1 MDDALSTEHLRALA
15 FASIPETS
23 RRSYR
28 WVRAAAAIDEKEEG
42 ELSSDENAQGAD
54 CMAKRKVS
62 GNHKKKKKAA
72 AAAQQSSASPTGV
85 PHLPLDLKS
94 FYSIHAVYRAP
105 ASTPLQKQVTNTVS
119 ETPPE
124 IPQKNHSIQKDKGAN
139 DLRMGTATKTLS
151 TTGAQLP
158 NGKANTHKASNNGLG
173 ENPFLIKFSDDE
185 SDGEDAKAT
194 PVNAAKPASLRVE
207 IDRMKKQIAA
217 IERVKGK
224 SLPILKST
232 RPAAGS
238 HSRQNPLG
246 PKDCG
251 TQTNLDLLRKQIAS
265 KEVEIQQQRQRR
277 EVVNNS
283 TNTSSPPDS
292 SLPASNNASFPVTDN
307 VFSPATQQNLGTLG
321 PSSNTGPGDSR
332 PLAVQTMDTSTHGGG
347 IKRGADKAMHEE
359 EASTKRQK
367 LPGAVEN
374 ACAEVLPQS
383 GYLEVA
389 NLSTEKRSAGGQNM
403 SSLEIAV
410 AGISRSKPSVAE
422 LALEEEAVDKE
433 LELAQHHRHMCEIRE
448 RLARKAYREAQEALK
463 VATANCDKLY
473 RRRDIISL
481 KVTAAEMRCDVMEE
495 GRPLELAQTCFD
507 APKSDSPIVP
517 SAADQTNVS
526 TGIVTRDDDPAPLRI
541 LEEIV
546 SGRSV
551 SEAKELDADAEK
563 EIETQPAC
571 PNVPENNAT
580 SLIQTITAESAGL
593 CTQPP
598 VAHDAHDVSKAPPI
612 EEKVQEAVAAST
624 CEEEDLQGSSSS
636 SEELRNKMDHLVV
649 GNELETS
656 GREPVTTLD
665 PLEDVNGAP
674 KQGSST
680 ESSIGVVMDD
690 LENTGFSVEVRDSSL
705 NGTKWFTRLSAGRL
719 VVFRQFTFK
728 SAVCGIQV
736 PEAKKAFEATAEPF
750 GKYESPL
757 KNSTSSKV
765 FDPFKPLCKFEHRGK
780 CNNELCS
787 FQHVSHHRLGYI
799 RDRQEASEENRNK
812 RQASWMQFEV
822 PVPTYRIAT
831 YLMRDWQEMN
841 RTKFFNVSPVAP
853 VNSLYSF
860 LTTISMQR
868 PLPQD
873 MPCILDER
881 SKLFNENF
889 DVLQADVVNAKQML
903 SRESSADGC
912 LDLALNILQYDVNIE
927 SSNCL
932 KNALCVLSR
941 ALEMN
946 KTSVPLWVVYLVL
959 ISMEDSMTKNDDMF
973 LHAVRLNKYSYDLWC
988 LVLASR
994 TSLGDLLESYDLA
1007 ILSLCEG
1014 NRLNG
1019 DGQNSAC
1026 ILDLVLKMFHTLA
1039 MSEND
1044 VLKWID
1050 NLVTSEGTLNGWK
1063 SSSAVWKNLQA
1074 SEACI
1079 LWVCCAYFCAY
1090 GTLPGSVIS
1099 RLGCKQEL
1107 PLSLEWETPQV
1118 VNEGTRS
1125 RVVKMMKTA
1134 TGSLAPAG
1142 SGDDLPKEVLAV
1154 NFIRFLVAFE
1164 DLEYASNY
1172 CQQAVQLHPC
1182 SVELVVLCANVQ
1194 RLRGGCKSGLAVFQ
1208 SALSKWPSKRSGVQA
1223 LWNQYAGHALEW
1235 EGEEGAL
1242 VILQKCSTREARN
1255 GQTNGLTLSTGS
1267 KSVEDSTFSLVNIA
1281 LLESLRGRSHEAQVA
1296 LEKALSSTHAGT
1308 HCWLEF
1314 AAFKLSATGGRNF
1327 QDVFTSILDRCHMQS
1342 RLSPKLTPLGRG
1354 FLKGIKKRRIRCFID
1369 TLLGPAP
1376 SDYSFVNSLLRMCSG
1391 PELLPRDQPEFSRH
1405 FGGGLLELFPSNSV
1419 LALAF
1424 CKALNTSDGF
1434 SPAAA
1439 AWAGSLLVTSL
1450 RLSAAPERLWLEAGD
1465 WLQQECSCGLSV
1477 FGWSVAT
1484 LYISSME
1491 PGGCRRSCKRSR
1503 IDAMSKRHW
1512 TIGAFVVTALDGKE
1526 KTGNFLS
1533 RKFSRER

>member
-85 PHLPLDLKS
+85 PHLPLDLKVAGAAAAQS
-94 FYSIHAVYRAP
+94 FVYRAP

-151 TTGAQLP
+151 TTGVCLPAQLP

-1465 WLQQECSCGLSV
+1465 WLQQVGLEDCCES
-1477 FGWSVAT
+1477 FYRNALAAYPFSAGLWRRFISRAWNPEAAAEAAKGAGLT
-1484 LYISSME
+1484 L
-1491 PGGCRRSCKRSR
+1491 
-1503 IDAMSKRHW
+1503 
-1512 TIGAFVVTALDGKE
+1512 
-1526 KTGNFLS
+1526 
-1533 RKFSRER
+1533 